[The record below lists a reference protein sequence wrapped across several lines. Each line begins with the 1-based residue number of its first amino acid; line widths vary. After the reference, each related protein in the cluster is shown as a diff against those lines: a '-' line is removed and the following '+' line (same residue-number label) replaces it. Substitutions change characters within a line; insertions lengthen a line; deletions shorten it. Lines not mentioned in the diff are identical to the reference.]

1 MGAVYGLH
9 STEGSLDSVTFE
21 VEQHFFLLSSISFT
35 LLALSVWF
43 FLFFVFQTQEVHQP
57 REEDLHRL
65 QTENMNSVVLT
76 NDETRQQTR

>member
-1 MGAVYGLH
+1 M
-9 STEGSLDSVTFE
+9 
-21 VEQHFFLLSSISFT
+21 EQHFFFIKQYFFYVVSAECLF
-35 LLALSVWF
+35 V
-43 FLFFVFQTQEVHQP
+43 FLFFFQTQEVHQP